1 MSVVGQRVVRR
12 VSSVVFG
19 QQSPSDGVSV
29 SVVGQQCSPSDD
41 VSVSVVGQQSPSVNV
56 SVSSSLSSL
65 ARVRSG
71 PRSPSFPTNK
81 FEYAASWSSFSSATQ
96 QPPSAVPVQRSRRP
110 ALYSGGLR
118 YSVRG
123 PPQQRSI
130 SVQVPVPPP
139 VQQRSSPSSVQVPPV
154 QRSGRRTALYSGGH
168 RYSVRGPSSNSV
180 PTEFEFDNGGND
192 LANSVPTEF
201 EFDNGGNDLANSVP
215 TENDCKFVI
224 WCTIVF
230 VLYCIVFSFEF
241 LTFFSSY
248 SWYLTYYFRCS
259 IFLSMDSHSSSC
271 KRGSLILSSSEQWL
285 LGFNLDHGERAVL
298 SARSNFQVFGACQ
311 VPL

>member
-41 VSVSVVGQQSPSVNV
+41 VSVSVVGQQSPSGVNV
-56 SVSSSLSSL
+56 SVSSSSSSL
-65 ARVRSG
+65 AWVRSG

-81 FEYAASWSSFSSATQ
+81 FEYAASWSSSSSATQ

-192 LANSVPTEF
+192 LANSVATEF

-215 TENDCKFVI
+215 TENDCKFASGVLLY
-224 WCTIVF
+224 
-230 VLYCIVFSFEF
+230 LYCIVLYSVSSF
-241 LTFFSSY
+241 
-248 SWYLTYYFRCS
+248 
-259 IFLSMDSHSSSC
+259 
-271 KRGSLILSSSEQWL
+271 
-285 LGFNLDHGERAVL
+285 
-298 SARSNFQVFGACQ
+298 
-311 VPL
+311 